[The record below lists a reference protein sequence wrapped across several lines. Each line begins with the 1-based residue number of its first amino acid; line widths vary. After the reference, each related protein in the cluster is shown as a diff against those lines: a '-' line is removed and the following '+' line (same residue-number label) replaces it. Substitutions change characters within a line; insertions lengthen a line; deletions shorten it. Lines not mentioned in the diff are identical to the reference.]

1 MNQFFKFLFASCLG
15 TALAL
20 VLLFFLGIGLVSSL
34 AGSASQQ
41 EKVKIRP
48 NSVLEL
54 KFTNPIPEKT
64 NNLPMD
70 PFAIEQDDVL
80 GLTDMVAAIERA
92 KTDPDIKGIYIN
104 ATYLNA
110 GKATSSVLRNALA
123 DFKTSGKFVVSYA
136 NYYTQNAYYIA
147 SVSDSI
153 LLNPVGMVD
162 FRGLASTIM
171 FYKGMLDKLDIE
183 MKIFYAGK
191 FKSATEP
198 FRLDKMSDENR
209 MQVREYLSGLYEVFI
224 RDIAA
229 GRNISE
235 NDLRRLADQYVGREA
250 KTALENRLV
259 DRIAYEDE
267 AFDLMKNKI
276 GLDKKEKL
284 YRVSVEDYAAA
295 KGKKTNF
302 SVKDKIA
309 VVYAEGT
316 IADGAEG
323 DPGDVYDGKYV
334 KILRKLRQDDNVKAI
349 VLRVN
354 SPGGSVLASENIL
367 REIQLCRQ
375 AGKPVV
381 VSMGDVAA
389 SGGYY
394 IACQA
399 DSIFA
404 EPNTITGSI
413 GVFGIVPNLQKTMK
427 ENLGIT
433 MDTVRTGRYSAFGTP
448 FIQFS
453 PEEEQMIQASI
464 DQIYEDFLQK
474 VATGRHMTRDQ
485 VHEIAQGR
493 VWTGTRA
500 LEIGLVDGLGGL
512 DRAMASAA
520 KLANLDKYRTVEYP
534 RTSKGFE
541 QFVEQLTKKDN
552 DDEGVKGWVVRREL
566 GEMYPVYKTLR
577 DFRKNQGVQARL
589 PYDLVIY

>member
-20 VLLFFLGIGLVSSL
+20 VLLFFLGIGLISSL

-41 EKVKIRP
+41 EKVNIKP

-110 GKATSSVLRNALA
+110 GKATSSVLRDALA

-209 MQVREYLSGLYEVFI
+209 MQVREYLSGLYDVFI

-229 GRNISE
+229 GRNIPE
-235 NDLRRLADQYVGREA
+235 NELRRLADQYAGREA

-295 KGKKTNF
+295 RGKKTNF
-302 SVKDKIA
+302 TVKDKIA

-316 IADGAEG
+316 ISDGTEG

-453 PEEEQMIQASI
+453 PEEEQMIQNSI